1 MNILANS
8 IRPKTLD
15 DVLGQEHLIGKGKIL
30 RNLIENKKMFS
41 LILYGTPGI
50 GKTTLAKV
58 IASQMNMPYEF
69 LNATQ
74 NNKDDFLRAIND
86 ARLSGD
92 KIIII
97 DEIHRMNKDKQDI
110 LLPYLENG
118 TIILIGLT
126 TSNPFIKVNP
136 AIRSRCTILELK
148 PLSKEDIVKG
158 LKKALPLL
166 ENIDITPN
174 ALNYIAGVS
183 SGDVRSSYNLLEVA
197 YYAFK
202 DEQITENK
210 IKEIVPKANVFID
223 ESDDGHYDAL
233 SALQK
238 SIRGSDVNAALH
250 YLARLLYA
258 GDLDSIERRLSVI
271 AYEDIGLANPGI
283 GPRLDSAINAAE
295 RVGFPECNIILG
307 NIVVEMA
314 LSPKS
319 NSTCIAINK
328 AMSDLSEK
336 GATKI
341 PENIR
346 TNSSSYL
353 YPHNYKNNYVKQN
366 YFPKE
371 YIGSKYYIPQNNN
384 IENNLNKVFNERT
397 GQK

>member
-15 DVLGQEHLIGKGKIL
+15 DVLGQEHLIGKGKVL
-30 RNLIENKKMFS
+30 KNLIENKKMFS

-58 IASQMNMPYEF
+58 IANEMDMPYEF

-86 ARLSGD
+86 ARLSGE

-110 LLPYLENG
+110 LLPYLESG
-118 TIILIGLT
+118 TVILIGLT

-136 AIRSRCTILELK
+136 AIRSRCTIFELK
-148 PLSKEDIVKG
+148 ALSKEDIKKG
-158 LKKALPLL
+158 LEKALQYLPD
-166 ENIDITPN
+166 IDISDD
-174 ALNYIAGVS
+174 ALMYIAGAS
-183 SGDVRSSYNLLEVA
+183 GGDVRCAYNILEVA

-202 DEQITENK
+202 KNITVDK
-210 IKEIVPKANVFID
+210 IKEIIPKANVFID

-238 SIRGSDVNAALH
+238 SIRGSDIDASLH

-307 NIVVEMA
+307 TIVTEMA
-314 LSPKS
+314 MSPKS
-319 NSTCIAINK
+319 NSAYLAINK
-328 AMSDLSEK
+328 AISDLNEK

-341 PENIR
+341 PDNIK
-346 TNSSSYL
+346 TNSSAYL
-353 YPHNYKNNYVKQN
+353 YPHNYKNHYVKQN
-366 YFPKE
+366 YMPKE
-371 YIGSKYYIPQNNN
+371 YIGSKYYIPQDNN
-384 IENNLNKVFNERT
+384 IENGLNKVYNERT
-397 GQK
+397 GKK

>member
-15 DVLGQEHLIGKGKIL
+15 DVLGQEHLIGKGKVL

-58 IASQMNMPYEF
+58 IANEMNMPYEF

-86 ARLSGD
+86 ARLSGE

-118 TIILIGLT
+118 TVILIGLT

-136 AIRSRCTILELK
+136 AIRSRCTIFELK
-148 PLSKEDIVKG
+148 ALSKEDIKKG
-158 LKKALPLL
+158 LEKALSYLPD
-166 ENIDITPN
+166 IDISED
-174 ALNYIAGVS
+174 ALMYIAGAS
-183 SGDVRSSYNLLEVA
+183 GGDVRCAYNILEVA

-202 DEQITENK
+202 KDITVDK
-210 IKEIVPKANVFID
+210 IKEIIPKANVFID

-238 SIRGSDVNAALH
+238 VFEEVTLM
-250 YLARLLYA
+250 LLYTTLQ
-258 GDLDSIERRLSVI
+258 DYFMQVI
-271 AYEDIGLANPGI
+271 
-283 GPRLDSAINAAE
+283 
-295 RVGFPECNIILG
+295 
-307 NIVVEMA
+307 
-314 LSPKS
+314 
-319 NSTCIAINK
+319 
-328 AMSDLSEK
+328 
-336 GATKI
+336 
-341 PENIR
+341 
-346 TNSSSYL
+346 
-353 YPHNYKNNYVKQN
+353 
-366 YFPKE
+366 
-371 YIGSKYYIPQNNN
+371 
-384 IENNLNKVFNERT
+384 
-397 GQK
+397 

>member
-8 IRPKTLD
+8 IRPKTID
-15 DVLGQEHLIGKGKIL
+15 DVLGQEHLIGKGKVL

-58 IASQMNMPYEF
+58 IANEMNMPYEF

-86 ARLSGD
+86 ARLSGE

-118 TIILIGLT
+118 TVILIGLT

-136 AIRSRCTILELK
+136 AIRSRCTIFELK
-148 PLSKEDIVKG
+148 ALSKEDIKKG
-158 LKKALPLL
+158 LEKALSYLPD
-166 ENIDITPN
+166 IDISED
-174 ALNYIAGVS
+174 ALMYIAGAS
-183 SGDVRSSYNLLEVA
+183 GGDVRCAYNILEVA

-202 DEQITENK
+202 KDITVDK
-210 IKEIVPKANVFID
+210 IKEIIPKANVFID

-238 SIRGSDVNAALH
+238 SIRGSDIDASLH

-271 AYEDIGLANPGI
+271 AYEDIGLANPSI
-283 GPRLDSAINAAE
+283 GPKLDAAINAAT
-295 RVGFPECNIILG
+295 RVGFPECII
-307 NIVVEMA
+307 
-314 LSPKS
+314 P
-319 NSTCIAINK
+319 
-328 AMSDLSEK
+328 LSEIVIVLSLLF
-336 GATKI
+336 TEI
-341 PENIR
+341 NILKSDGLILSFASLDFSKASLSIASLALDI
-346 TNSSSYL
+346 SSL
-353 YPHNYKNNYVKQN
+353 KNISLFV
-366 YFPKE
+366 
-371 YIGSKYYIPQNNN
+371 
-384 IENNLNKVFNERT
+384 
-397 GQK
+397 

>member
-1 MNILANS
+1 MKILANS

-15 DVLGQEHLIGKGKIL
+15 DVLGQQHLIGKGKVL

-58 IASQMNMPYEF
+58 IANEMNMPYEF

-86 ARLSGD
+86 ARLSGE
-92 KIIII
+92 KILII

-136 AIRSRCTILELK
+136 AIRSRCTILELT
-148 PLSKEDIVKG
+148 PLSKENIKKG
-158 LKKALPLL
+158 LENALKYLPD
-166 ENIDITPN
+166 IDITSD
-174 ALNYIAGVS
+174 ALTYIAGAS
-183 SGDVRSSYNLLEVA
+183 GGDVRCAYNILEIS

-202 DEQITENK
+202 KDITVDK
-210 IKEIVPKANVFID
+210 IKEIIPKANVFID
-223 ESDDGHYDAL
+223 ETDDGHYDAL
-233 SALQK
+233 SGLQK
-238 SIRGSDVNAALH
+238 SIRGSDIDASLH

-283 GPRLDSAINAAE
+283 GPRL
-295 RVGFPECNIILG
+295 
-307 NIVVEMA
+307 IV
-314 LSPKS
+314 
-319 NSTCIAINK
+319 
-328 AMSDLSEK
+328 
-336 GATKI
+336 
-341 PENIR
+341 
-346 TNSSSYL
+346 
-353 YPHNYKNNYVKQN
+353 Q
-366 YFPKE
+366 
-371 YIGSKYYIPQNNN
+371 
-384 IENNLNKVFNERT
+384 
-397 GQK
+397 